1 MTSICLPVPLVLL
14 LRRLFNA
21 FSAFSISQ
29 NYLTSRWAASLE
41 GQGAVPREDEK
52 AALPDPQ
59 TEPVGQAVR
68 TPNVG
73 LAWDFLKRLRKAL
86 PSKDYNGVLHAAK
99 QRDTVTGSRLR
110 YSEALAAKPRSS
122 EAHSPIHRLIS
133 NPQLFD
139 PVRAPRYPIVLC
151 HGLYGFDVRGPEA
164 FPKLRMHYW
173 SNVLHILRKKVGA
186 EVIVTGVPGTGS
198 IASRAERM
206 DRFLRDNVK
215 DRDINFLA
223 HSMGGLDC
231 RHLITHI
238 KPREYNPLSL
248 TCLSVPHRGSPFM
261 DWCLANIGIGSPRPF
276 PLPHSTT
283 TTSHKSHVYGTSSA
297 SHSTYSKA
305 LPYSLREPILGRA
318 PKSPDDARS
327 ASFTL
332 SKLPSSFTSLIL
344 SLIDSPAYAN
354 LTTSFL
360 RDIFNPS
367 TPDKPDVKYFSVAA
381 RTTKMSI
388 WHPLWLPKLIID
400 AAEEH
405 EAYATQQDQDS
416 PPHGYPH
423 ASEMTVSY
431 SDMDPGRDRGPEQG
445 NDGLVTVSSAKWGT
459 FLGTMEGCDHWELRG
474 ARGLGA
480 DWDEGWGNIWREW
493 VGKLRDGGKG
503 NSDDME
509 SLLGGKRR
517 PIEKEDGKTAKHDW
531 VTKNDLSSRF
541 DLERFYVALSR
552 TLYDE
557 GL

>member
-1 MTSICLPVPLVLL
+1 MNSICLPVPLVLL
-14 LRRLFNA
+14 LRRLFHA

-29 NYLTSRWAASLE
+29 TYLTSRWTASIEAQNAIAAE
-41 GQGAVPREDEK
+41 GEKAVPSDVDTEKGVQGLEREAEFSWE
-52 AALPDPQ
+52 L
-59 TEPVGQAVR
+59 
-68 TPNVG
+68 
-73 LAWDFLKRLRKAL
+73 LKRLRNAF
-86 PSKDYNGVLHAAK
+86 PS
-99 QRDTVTGSRLR
+99 RDRDGILSQDKHDPLADSRLR
-110 YSEALAAKPRSS
+110 HSEFLASNPPYDSQ
-122 EAHSPIHRLIS
+122 SPIHRLIG

-139 PVRAPRYPIVLC
+139 PVRAPRHPIVLC

-186 EVIVTGVPGTGS
+186 EVVVTGVPGTGS

-206 DRFLRDNVK
+206 DRFLRERVK
-215 DRDINFLA
+215 DREINFLA

-238 KPREYNPLSL
+238 QPREYTPLSL
-248 TCLSVPHRGSPFM
+248 TSLSVPHRGSPFM

-276 PLPHSTT
+276 PFPSTSPSS
-283 TTSHKSHVYGTSSA
+283 TSQDPSPPPRRLYPA
-297 SHSTYSKA
+297 P
-305 LPYSLREPILGRA
+305 LPYSLTSPILSRPA
-318 PKSPDDARS
+318 RSPDGS
-327 ASFTL
+327 ATSML
-332 SKLPSSFTSLIL
+332 SMLPSSFTSLLL

-367 TPDKPDVKYFSVAA
+367 TPDRADVKYFSVAA

-400 AAEEH
+400 AAEEQ
-405 EAYATQQDQDS
+405 EAYASQSQQDIGARPQS
-416 PPHGYPH
+416 P
-423 ASEMTVSY
+423 
-431 SDMDPGRDRGPEQG
+431 RW
-445 NDGLVTVSSAKWGT
+445 NDGLVTVSSAKWGNE

-480 DWDEGWGNIWREW
+480 DWDEGWGKAWRDWVGRWREDESDGEG
-493 VGKLRDGGKG
+493 VGT
-503 NSDDME
+503 
-509 SLLGGKRR
+509 LLGGGGGQRGTSGQKGG
-517 PIEKEDGKTAKHDW
+517 KETRDW
-531 VTKNDLSSRF
+531 VTRNDLASRF

-552 TLYDE
+552 KLYDE